1 MLLSPLE
8 QFEIISLVPLRF
20 GNFDLSFTN
29 SSFLI
34 LLSVVGF
41 SFLILTAAGPCNG
54 LLVPSRWQ
62 SVVEGVY
69 TTVLDLVN
77 NTLGSK
83 NGNS

>member
-1 MLLSPLE
+1 MLFSPLE
-8 QFEIISLVPLRF
+8 QFEIIPLIPLRF

-34 LLSVVGF
+34 FLSIVFF
-41 SFLILTAAGPCNG
+41 SFLVLTTAGPSNG

-62 SVVEGVY
+62 SFVEGVY

-83 NGNS
+83 NGSP